1 MSSAVSSM
9 ASGKGWAPG
18 WAGNSNSVVGQFG
31 NALTGGVD
39 PATQGMWNM
48 MEPGASP
55 DAPGVNPNLAKV
67 QQAQVGAYNQF
78 TKNIP
83 TMQNQMG
90 NQARQG
96 FNQQAGAQIQRN
108 RSTNSGR
115 GLLYGGINQGQEAG
129 IHGQAATKSANAQG
143 SINAGLLNT
152 QSQLQG
158 NAVNTGLSIQQ
169 NQQQIQDD
177 IYQQA
182 IAQMQASSGMFGSAM
197 GSIGKVGGLLA
208 AA

>member
-1 MSSAVSSM
+1 MGSAVSNMS
-9 ASGKGWAPG
+9 SGKGWAPG

-39 PATQGMWNM
+39 PATQGMWGM

-78 TKNIP
+78 TQNMP
-83 TMQNQMG
+83 QMQNQMG
-90 NQARQG
+90 NQARAG
-96 FNQQAGAQIQRN
+96 FNQQAGTQIQRN
-108 RSTNSGR
+108 RATNSSR

-129 IHGQAATKSANAQG
+129 IRGQAAVKSANAQG
-143 SINAGLLNT
+143 TINAGLLNS

-158 NAVNTGLSIQQ
+158 NAVNTGLAINQ
-169 NQQQIQDD
+169 NQQQIQND

-182 IAQMQASSGMFGSAM
+182 LAQMQASAGMFGSAM
-197 GSIGKVGGLLA
+197 GSVGKVGGLLA